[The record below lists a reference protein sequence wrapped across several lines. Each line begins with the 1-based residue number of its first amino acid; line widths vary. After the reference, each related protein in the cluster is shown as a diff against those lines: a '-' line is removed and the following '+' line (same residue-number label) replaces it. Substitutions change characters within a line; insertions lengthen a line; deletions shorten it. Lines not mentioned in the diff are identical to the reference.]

1 MKATV
6 KLHMDVCRTLCDIEN
21 DGIKVDVPKL
31 LEIEKDFRDEHT
43 EIEHELNLSLI
54 HI

>member
-1 MKATV
+1 MGYTMKATV

-31 LEIEKDFRDEHT
+31 LDIEKDFRNEHGT
-43 EIEHELNLSLI
+43 R
-54 HI
+54 